1 MFDEVA
7 PPRDVS
13 QLRLPLIGR
22 VDRDVSGAWQ
32 VFGPDGQPSSAARR
46 FLSDLSASDCAVS
59 TIRSYTYDLL
69 RWFRFLSAVDVEW
82 RQATRREVRDFVR
95 WFRGAPNPQRD
106 RGTSPGRPAAGTL
119 NPHSGKAYLSNG
131 YAPRTI
137 NHALSVVSAFYAFA
151 VAAGLGPLQNPVPAA
166 QRHATSTAPSSGAHR
181 RAALRQKEPRRQPR
195 DVPDELLEQMIG
207 ELACHRTPSQPW
219 IR

>member
-7 PPRDVS
+7 TPRDVS
-13 QLRLPLIGR
+13 QLQLPLLGR

-32 VFGPDGQPSSAARR
+32 VFGPDGQPSSAVRR

-59 TIRSYTYDLL
+59 TTRSYAYDLL

-106 RGTSPGRPAAGTL
+106 RGKLPGRPAAGTL
-119 NPHSGKAYLSNG
+119 NPQSGKAYLSNG

-137 NHALSVVSAFYAFA
+137 NHALSVTWNLAAAEIISLRYDHELRRLIGHGSAGGE
-151 VAAGLGPLQNPVPAA
+151 VAGARPTRAGGRLAA
-166 QRHATSTAPSSGAHR
+166 RVG
-181 RAALRQKEPRRQPR
+181 
-195 DVPDELLEQMIG
+195 
-207 ELACHRTPSQPW
+207 
-219 IR
+219 